1 MCCWLEFASNLM
13 GNYFNII
20 KTNYEKPTGNI
31 ILHGEK
37 LKAFPLRS
45 NQTSSSKG
53 NNQQNKTATYGMGK
67 NTCKPYI

>member
-1 MCCWLEFASNLM
+1 MKN
-13 GNYFNII
+13 
-20 KTNYEKPTGNI
+20 PTGNI

-53 NNQQNKTATYGMGK
+53 NNQQDKRATYGMGK
-67 NTCKPYI
+67 NICKPAS